1 MTVLVTTVD
10 GVFSLFGDVPELVLA
25 HLCSVYGDSSIEI
38 VDASGQS
45 PADSLRAMRKRSGLS
60 QSELARQ
67 LGTTKQMVSNLE
79 RGERAISRKM
89 AYRLALVFGTVP
101 GRFV

>member
-1 MTVLVTTVD
+1 
-10 GVFSLFGDVPELVLA
+10 
-25 HLCSVYGDSSIEI
+25 
-38 VDASGQS
+38 
-45 PADSLRAMRKRSGLS
+45 MRKLAGLS